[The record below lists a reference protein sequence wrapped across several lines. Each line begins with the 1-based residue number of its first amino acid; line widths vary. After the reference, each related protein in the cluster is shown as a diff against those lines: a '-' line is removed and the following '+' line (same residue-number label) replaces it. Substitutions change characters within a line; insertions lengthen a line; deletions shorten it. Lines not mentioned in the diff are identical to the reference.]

1 MNNLLVMESFPWGSR
16 QRVIRARRRRDKR
29 CTNDDSKEEERK
41 DGLYSAG
48 VRVVRVT
55 EKESKPC
62 FV

>member
-1 MNNLLVMESFPWGSR
+1 MNNLLVVESFPWGSR
-16 QRVIRARRRRDKR
+16 QRVIRARRRIEKR
-29 CTNDDSKEEERK
+29 CTNDDSKEEERE

-48 VRVVRVT
+48 VRAVRVT

>member
-1 MNNLLVMESFPWGSR
+1 MGEPPTSNPSKKKT
-16 QRVIRARRRRDKR
+16 RDKR
-29 CTNDDSKEEERK
+29 CTNDDSKEEERE

-48 VRVVRVT
+48 VRAVRVT